1 LNFNRIPLLLSMNRA
16 EFIRSFTLGTL
27 GLSTMSFNDLDNLLS
42 SGKASQRMPALF
54 LGHGSPMNA
63 LEDNP
68 ITRVWQQLGRELPT
82 PTAIVSISAHW
93 MTAGKTEITAMP
105 LPKTIHDF
113 GGFPKALFDVQYPA
127 KGAPELAA
135 ELQQELQ
142 YTRLGHDH
150 SWGLDHGTWSVLRH
164 LYPKADIPVVQ
175 LSIDMQRDG
184 NWHYNFG
191 KALAR
196 WRNKGVLFLGSGNLV
211 HNLRLLDWNRPN
223 GGYDWAIE
231 FDAFSAQKISTGDF
245 GPLINF
251 EKLGSAAKLSI
262 PSTDHY
268 LPLLYILGMQQASE
282 KTSFPVT
289 GLQMGGISMRS
300 VLLS

>member
-1 LNFNRIPLLLSMNRA
+1 MNRA

-42 SGKASQRMPALF
+42 SGKASERMPALF

-63 LEDNP
+63 LENNP
-68 ITRVWQQLGRELPT
+68 ITRIWQQLGRELPT

-113 GGFPKALFDVQYPA
+113 GGFPKALYEVQYPA

-135 ELQQELQ
+135 ELQKELQ

-164 LYPKADIPVVQ
+164 LYPKADIPVIQ
-175 LSIDMQRDG
+175 LSIDMSRDG

-191 KALAR
+191 QALAR

-211 HNLRLLDWNRPN
+211 HNLRMLDWDRPN
-223 GGYDWAIE
+223 GGYDWAVE
-231 FDAFSAQKISTGDF
+231 FDTFSAEKMSAGDF
-245 GPLINF
+245 KPLVNF
-251 EKLGSAAKLSI
+251 EKLGTAAKLSI

-268 LPLLYILGMQQASE
+268 LPLLYILGMQQAGE

-289 GLQMGGISMRS
+289 GMQMGGISMRS

>member
-1 LNFNRIPLLLSMNRA
+1 MNRA
-16 EFIRSFTLGTL
+16 AFIRSFTLGTL

-42 SGKASQRMPALF
+42 SGKASERMPALF

-63 LEDNP
+63 LENNP
-68 ITRVWQQLGRELPT
+68 ITRIWQQLGRELPT
-82 PTAIVSISAHW
+82 PSAIVSISAHW

-113 GGFPKALFDVQYPA
+113 GGFPKALYEVQYPA

-135 ELQQELQ
+135 ELQKELQ

-164 LYPKADIPVVQ
+164 LYPKADIPVIQ
-175 LSIDMQRDG
+175 LSIDMSRDG

-191 KALAR
+191 QALAR

-211 HNLRLLDWNRPN
+211 HNLQMLDWDRPN
-223 GGYDWAIE
+223 GGYDWAVE
-231 FDAFSAQKISTGDF
+231 FDTFSAEKMSAGDF
-245 GPLINF
+245 KPLVNF
-251 EKLGSAAKLSI
+251 EKLGTAAKLSI

-268 LPLLYILGMQQASE
+268 LPLLYILGMQQAGE

-289 GLQMGGISMRS
+289 GMQMGGISMRS

>member
-1 LNFNRIPLLLSMNRA
+1 MNRA

-42 SGKASQRMPALF
+42 SGKASERMPALF

-63 LEDNP
+63 LENNP
-68 ITRVWQQLGRELPT
+68 ITRIWQQLGRELPT

-113 GGFPKALFDVQYPA
+113 GGFPKALYEVQYPA

-135 ELQQELQ
+135 ELQKELQ

-164 LYPKADIPVVQ
+164 LYPKADIPVIQ
-175 LSIDMQRDG
+175 LSIDMSRDG

-191 KALAR
+191 QALAR

-211 HNLRLLDWNRPN
+211 HNLRMLDWDRPN
-223 GGYDWAIE
+223 GGYDWAVE
-231 FDAFSAQKISTGDF
+231 FDTFSAEKMSTGDF
-245 GPLINF
+245 KPLVNF
-251 EKLGSAAKLSI
+251 EKLGTAAKLSI

-268 LPLLYILGMQQASE
+268 LPLLYILGMQQAGE

-289 GLQMGGISMRS
+289 GMQMGGISMRS

>member
-1 LNFNRIPLLLSMNRA
+1 MNRA

-63 LEDNP
+63 LENNP
-68 ITRVWQQLGRELPT
+68 ITRIWQQLGRELPT

-113 GGFPKALFDVQYPA
+113 GGFPKALYEVQYPA

-135 ELQQELQ
+135 ELQKELQ

-164 LYPKADIPVVQ
+164 LYPKADIPVIQ
-175 LSIDMQRDG
+175 LSIDMSRDG

-191 KALAR
+191 QALAR

-211 HNLRLLDWNRPN
+211 HNLRMLDWDRPN
-223 GGYDWAIE
+223 GGYDWAVE
-231 FDAFSAQKISTGDF
+231 FDTFSAEKMSAGDF
-245 GPLINF
+245 KPLVNF
-251 EKLGSAAKLSI
+251 EKLGTAAKLSI

-268 LPLLYILGMQQASE
+268 LPLLYILGMQQAGE

-289 GLQMGGISMRS
+289 GMQMGGISMRS

>member
-1 LNFNRIPLLLSMNRA
+1 MNRA

-27 GLSTMSFNDLDNLLS
+27 GLSTMSINDLDNLLS

-63 LEDNP
+63 LENNP
-68 ITRVWQQLGRELPT
+68 ITRIWQQLGRELPT

-113 GGFPKALFDVQYPA
+113 GGFPKALYEVQYPA

-135 ELQQELQ
+135 ELQKELQ

-164 LYPKADIPVVQ
+164 LYPKADIPVIQ
-175 LSIDMQRDG
+175 LSIDMSRDG

-191 KALAR
+191 QALAR

-211 HNLRLLDWNRPN
+211 HNLRMLDWDRPN
-223 GGYDWAIE
+223 GGYDWAVE
-231 FDAFSAQKISTGDF
+231 FDTFSAEKMSAGDF
-245 GPLINF
+245 KPLVNF
-251 EKLGSAAKLSI
+251 EKLGTAAKLSI

-268 LPLLYILGMQQASE
+268 LPLLYILGMQQTGE

-289 GLQMGGISMRS
+289 GMQMGGISMRS

>member
-1 LNFNRIPLLLSMNRA
+1 MNRA

-42 SGKASQRMPALF
+42 SGKASERMPALF

-63 LEDNP
+63 LENNP
-68 ITRVWQQLGRELPT
+68 ITRIWQQLGRELPT
-82 PTAIVSISAHW
+82 PSAIVSISAHW

-113 GGFPKALFDVQYPA
+113 GGFPKALYEVQYPA

-135 ELQQELQ
+135 ELQKELQ

-164 LYPKADIPVVQ
+164 LYPKADIPVIQ
-175 LSIDMQRDG
+175 LSIDMSRDG

-191 KALAR
+191 QALAR

-211 HNLRLLDWNRPN
+211 HNLQMLDWDRPN
-223 GGYDWAIE
+223 GGYDWAVE
-231 FDAFSAQKISTGDF
+231 FDTFSAEKMSAGDF
-245 GPLINF
+245 KPLVNF
-251 EKLGSAAKLSI
+251 EKLGTAAKLSI

-268 LPLLYILGMQQASE
+268 LPLLYILGMQQAGE

-289 GLQMGGISMRS
+289 GMQMGGISMRS

>member
-1 LNFNRIPLLLSMNRA
+1 MNRA

-68 ITRVWQQLGRELPT
+68 ITRIWQQLGRELPT

-135 ELQQELQ
+135 ELQKELH

-164 LYPKADIPVVQ
+164 LYPKADIPVIQ

-231 FDAFSAQKISTGDF
+231 FDAFSAQKISSGDF

-251 EKLGSAAKLSI
+251 EELGSAAKLSI

-289 GLQMGGISMRS
+289 GLQLGGISMRS